1 MARLIITTHPNKGLF
16 IFFIF
21 ISKAPN
27 LHSLH
32 PSACFQRLYSSRC
45 FPLFSCLTWSRSEP
59 VQSPRLHLKQQY
71 KDTAR
76 MQLSSLQLQLGLNY
90 IWKRY
95 ERDRKKDKGGETREY
110 ERIDRGKD
118 METVTPEVRREQRE
132 ERKPRGVEMIREEE
146 KCETRAWK
154 SRKWGELMAAERRV
168 EQII

>member
-45 FPLFSCLTWSRSEP
+45 FPLFSSLTWSRSEP

-110 ERIDRGKD
+110 ERINRGKD
-118 METVTPEVRREQRE
+118 MRKGKKRWRQRSGGSNGRKENRE
-132 ERKPRGVEMIREEE
+132 EWR
-146 KCETRAWK
+146 W
-154 SRKWGELMAAERRV
+154 
-168 EQII
+168 

>member
-1 MARLIITTHPNKGLF
+1 
-16 IFFIF
+16 
-21 ISKAPN
+21 
-27 LHSLH
+27 
-32 PSACFQRLYSSRC
+32 
-45 FPLFSCLTWSRSEP
+45 
-59 VQSPRLHLKQQY
+59 
-71 KDTAR
+71 

-118 METVTPEVRREQRE
+118 METVMPEVRREQRE

-154 SRKWGELMAAERRV
+154 SRK
-168 EQII
+168 